1 MQPLTGSA
9 FGDDG
14 RMYADFLPWNGQSR
28 QIATVD
34 PRASQ
39 LNRVGLLDVSKAYHI
54 AQIGTAVFTVR
65 PADGSPRGLSVTV
78 DVRDAATLAE
88 PRWTKTYQG
97 LAPRL
102 ASDLRGKNVAFY
114 WPTESVNGREHL
126 KDAPQMLR
134 RFESVKN
141 MPGNYLL
148 ELHDVSSGTRLGT
161 LIVPLGHP
169 TTGIASVSIAGDHA
183 VIADTRNRIHVYSL
197 STGELE
203 GQLFGREPA
212 IADKGD
218 LVAFE
223 NGPGRLFV
231 YDLSTLDVRA
241 ELRFRR
247 RVMLAAFNE
256 ASTEILVVTADQT
269 AVRLAVPPR
278 P

>member
-1 MQPLTGSA
+1 
-9 FGDDG
+9 
-14 RMYADFLPWNGQSR
+14 MYADFLPWNGQPR

-34 PRASQ
+34 TTASQ
-39 LNRVGLLDVSKAYHI
+39 LNRVGLLDTSKAYQI

-65 PADGSPRGLSVTV
+65 PADGSPRGVSVTV
-78 DVRDAATLAE
+78 DVRDVATLGA

-102 ASDLRGKNVAFY
+102 ASDVRGRNVAFY
-114 WPTESVNGREHL
+114 WPTDWVDGRERL
-126 KDAPQMLR
+126 KDAPELLK

-141 MPGNYLL
+141 IPGNYLL
-148 ELHDVSSGTRLGT
+148 EIHNVASGTRLGT
-161 LIVPLGHP
+161 IIVTLGHS
-169 TTGIASVSIAGDHA
+169 TTRIASASIAGDHA

-197 STGELE
+197 TTGEVK

-212 IADKGD
+212 IAANGD

-231 YDLSTLDVRA
+231 YDLSTFGVRA

-247 RVMLAAFNE
+247 RVTLTAFNE
-256 ASTEILVVTADQT
+256 ASSEILVVTADQS